1 MSSLLEDNGQVF
13 SVDKVIEG
21 SGWGY
26 QHVLVVCLC
35 MLVNMIDGFDITAM
49 AVVVSDVGD
58 EMGVEANKLGLLFSF
73 SLAGMMLGATFL
85 ASLSDVFGR
94 RVVIT
99 ASLFV
104 VAFSVLMTAYSDS
117 LVALIFF
124 RFISG
129 LGAGAMLAS
138 QTALTS
144 EYSPKKYRSL
154 SVAIVVAGYPLGA
167 MLTGIVAEFT
177 VSTYGWRSI
186 FLAGGWVTLC
196 IAMFALKFLPES
208 LQFLVQKRPSNA
220 LDKINKVL
228 SNYPVELLHKLP
240 PNQSVMN
247 STAGSDSTLSKM
259 SSLLTQ
265 EYRFKSM
272 ILWVAFTSVMC
283 TLYFLLS
290 WLPKLLVN
298 AGLSPQIANTAF
310 SVFNFGGVAG
320 IFIMGVLTTKL
331 KLFNVV
337 FTFLL
342 LAVGFMCA
350 LSLTLNL
357 SAILLPLIFVIG
369 ITLQGGFTGLY
380 AIAAETYP
388 TKIRGTGVGWALGVG
403 RLGAVIGPLVAG
415 YLIAGNMQ
423 LGWLFLLF
431 AIPLSLGAFCIYAL
445 KVMKS

>member
-1 MSSLLEDNGQVF
+1 
-13 SVDKVIEG
+13 
-21 SGWGY
+21 
-26 QHVLVVCLC
+26 
-35 MLVNMIDGFDITAM
+35 MIDGFDITAM
-49 AVVVSDVGD
+49 AVVVSDVGN
-58 EMGVEANKLGLLFSF
+58 EMEIAANKLGLLFSF

-94 RVVIT
+94 RIVIT

-104 VAFSVLMTAYSDS
+104 VALSVLMTAYSHS
-117 LVALIFF
+117 LIALIFF

-138 QTALTS
+138 QTALVS
-144 EYSPKKYRSL
+144 EYSPEKYRSL

-196 IAMFALKFLPES
+196 IAVFALKFLPES
-208 LQFLVQKRPSNA
+208 LQFLIQKRPSRA

-228 SNYPVELLHKLP
+228 SNYRVPLLNELPLEQGITIK
-240 PNQSVMN
+240 
-247 STAGSDSTLSKM
+247 TAKGDSAFSKM
-259 SSLLTQ
+259 SSLLTK
-265 EYRFKSM
+265 ERRLKTM
-272 ILWVAFTSVMC
+272 VLWIAFTSVMC

-290 WLPKLLVN
+290 WLPKLLIN
-298 AGLSPQIANTAF
+298 ADLSSQVANTAF

-320 IFIMGVLTTKL
+320 IFIMGALTTKL
-331 KLFNVV
+331 KLSNVV
-337 FTFLL
+337 FTFLS
-342 LAVGFMCA
+342 LAVGLMCIF
-350 LSLTLNL
+350 SLVLNL
-357 SAILLPLIFVIG
+357 SAILLPLIFFIG

-388 TKIRGTGVGWALGVG
+388 TKIRGTGVGSAIGVG

-415 YLIAGNMQ
+415 YLIASGMQ
-423 LGWLFLLF
+423 LSWLFLLF
-431 AIPLSLGAFCIYAL
+431 AIPLSLGALCIYGL
-445 KVMKS
+445 KATT